1 MFSGCFCNQMWASFS
16 LPCPLEVRIKV
27 GDVLTV
33 CLLIP
38 SFHAAS
44 LFTCQSRHEN
54 QLLHQFW
61 RKNHQKYYLKA
72 KIHGDGCTTNHV
84 LFSRV
89 CWVTLWSGP
98 LSWPPSTRH
107 HILPASLSLRSSILS
122 LPLALFLSEQW
133 EIPSP
138 VSVRPVNSYSLKF
151 GGPVAIQPLE
161 YHCTSKLLLRVF
173 P

>member
-1 MFSGCFCNQMWASFS
+1 MFWLSASWF
-16 LPCPLEVRIKV
+16 LLFMQ
-27 GDVLTV
+27 
-33 CLLIP
+33 LLISHVNP
-38 SFHAAS
+38 DMKTSS
-44 LFTCQSRHEN
+44 CISSGG
-54 QLLHQFW
+54 
-61 RKNHQKYYLKA
+61 KNHQKYYLKA

-98 LSWPPSTRH
+98 LSWPPSTHH

-138 VSVRPVNSYSLKF
+138 VSVRPVNSCSLKF